1 MSFNAL
7 LSGGVRP
14 LLATVII
21 PLKILDSSTVKG
33 MESSTTHCE
42 NDSLNSAFTS
52 NNFGKCSMIDFF

>member
-14 LLATVII
+14 LLATLIS
-21 PLKILDSSTVKG
+21 PLKNFDSPTVKG

-42 NDSLNSAFTS
+42 NDSLNIALHPITLE
-52 NNFGKCSMIDFF
+52 NVQ